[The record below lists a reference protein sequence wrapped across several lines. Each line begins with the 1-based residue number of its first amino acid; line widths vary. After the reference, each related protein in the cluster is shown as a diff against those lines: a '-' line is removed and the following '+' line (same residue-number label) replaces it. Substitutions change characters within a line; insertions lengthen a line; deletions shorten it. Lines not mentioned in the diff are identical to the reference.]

1 MEGIKMLQEKI
12 IDLSTGQETVRDYT
26 PEQLAEVAAEEAKA
40 EALAVEQAKKLAE
53 KTAVFT
59 KLGLTEE
66 EVAALFS

>member
-1 MEGIKMLQEKI
+1 MLQEKI
-12 IDLSTGQETVRDYT
+12 IDLATGEETVRDYT
-26 PEQLAEVAAEEAKA
+26 PEQLAEVKAEEAKA
-40 EALAVEQAKKLAE
+40 KALAEDQAKKLAE